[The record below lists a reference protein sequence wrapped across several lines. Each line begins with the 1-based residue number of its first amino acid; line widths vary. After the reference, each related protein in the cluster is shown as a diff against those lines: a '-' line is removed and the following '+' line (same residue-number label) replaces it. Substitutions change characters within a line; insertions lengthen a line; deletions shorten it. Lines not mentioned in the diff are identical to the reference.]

1 MAKNLACSSE
11 LCDLAA
17 DDPLPQ
23 DSPPASTAAHRLPD
37 HLNVPDVPARVLVV
51 DDSHVIREGVLA
63 LLGFEPD
70 LICCGEA
77 ETVAGTPELVVKL
90 APDLVLLDLRLRDG
104 DSFELIKVLKSRFPS
119 LPVLVLSLSEEAVCV
134 ERALASGACGYLSKR
149 DAGQIL
155 IDAMRIVLRGGTYI
169 SVSISVGAPKVP
181 MPLEAMASVS
191 AQLVAQ

>member
-23 DSPPASTAAHRLPD
+23 DAPPSTAARRLPD

-51 DDSHVIREGVLA
+51 GDCRVIRERVLA

-77 ETVAGTPELVVKL
+77 ETVAGTPELVAKL
-90 APDLVLLDLRLRDG
+90 APDLVLLDLRLPDG
-104 DSFELIKVLKSRFPS
+104 DSFELIKALKARFPS
-119 LPVLVLSLSEEAVCV
+119 LPVLVLSLSEDAVWV
-134 ERALASGACGYLSKR
+134 ERALAAGACGYLLKR
-149 DAGQIL
+149 DAGQTI
-155 IDAMRIVLRGGTYI
+155 IDALRIVLRGGTYI
-169 SVSISVGAPKVP
+169 SAGARKVP
-181 MPLEAMASVS
+181 LPLEAMASAPS
-191 AQLVAQ
+191 QLVAQ

>member
-1 MAKNLACSSE
+1 MAKNLQCSSE

-17 DDPLPQ
+17 DDPLPI
-23 DSPPASTAAHRLPD
+23 DVPASAAARRLPD

-51 DDSHVIREGVLA
+51 DDRRVIRERILA

-104 DSFELIKVLKSRFPS
+104 DSFELIKVLKARFPL
-119 LPVLVLSLSEEAVCV
+119 LPVLVHASSDEAVCV
-134 ERALASGACGYLSKR
+134 ERALAAGASGYLSKR
-149 DAGQIL
+149 DAGETI
-155 IDAMRIVLRGGTYI
+155 IEAMRTVLRGGTYI
-169 SVSISVGAPKVP
+169 HDGRASKVP
-181 MPLEAMASVS
+181 TPLEALASVPP
-191 AQLVAQ
+191 QLVGQ